1 MQVNE
6 TLTLDFHDADAFE
19 SHHYAFHVDE
29 DTFDAHF
36 ARLEA
41 ESVVY
46 GNGNGNGPGS
56 SENGQINHRGGG
68 KGVYFKDPDGHLL
81 ELLTV
86 A

>member
-1 MQVNE
+1 M
-6 TLTLDFHDADAFE
+6 
-19 SHHYAFHVDE
+19 DE
-29 DTFDAHF
+29 PTFDAIF

-41 ESVVY
+41 ESVVS
-46 GNGNGNGPGS
+46 GSGPGS
-56 SENGQINHRGGG
+56 SANGKINHRGGG